1 VNVALLVRYKWA
13 FVAAAVAQLLDIATF
28 LPAVAR
34 VGISAER
41 NVLVR
46 AAYDAYG
53 PAGPVLLKAL
63 AIGLVVMA
71 LWWVAARF
79 PNRLMGPV
87 LVAVANGVLGAW
99 SNVAYGLVG

>member
-1 VNVALLVRYKWA
+1 VNVALFRRYKWA
-13 FVAAAVAQLLDIATF
+13 FGAAVAAQLLDLVTF

-46 AAYDAYG
+46 AAYGALG
-53 PAGPVLLKAL
+53 PVGPVLLKGL
-63 AIGLVVMA
+63 AISLVAIA

-79 PNRLMGPV
+79 PDRILAPV
-87 LVAVANGVLGAW
+87 LVAVVIGLVGAW